1 MKRNQFLAAVSAVQL
16 CFGLGGM
23 ALAVRRHHA
32 FDLPFWHGQESAVG
46 RDSLLAGTALSAP
59 AAMLGAQA
67 GATAVLLWRP
77 KVGAARLLGGLGAA
91 MVAGYLAER
100 LVRRRLLPSGWD
112 AVESSVV
119 VAGMSLAAVMAVAG
133 LRFQRP
139 GREAVE

>member
-1 MKRNQFLAAVSAVQL
+1 MKRNQALATVSAAQL
-16 CFGLGGM
+16 CFGFGGM
-23 ALAVRRHHA
+23 ALAIRRHHA

-46 RDSLLAGTALSAP
+46 RDWLLIGTALSAP

-77 KVGAARLLGGLGAA
+77 KAEAARLLGGLGVA

-112 AVESSVV
+112 ATESSVV

-133 LRFQRP
+133 LRFP
-139 GREAVE
+139 GAESEVG